1 MDIKT
6 FMNLYKEFLLQCE
19 QKGWLVEVLVKKF
32 GNHLAAITSQEGIE
46 VQFFFELDLENVEK
60 LTEKTNQSILK
71 YGVIRQKG
79 KGDIFGK
86 EVLEHFT
93 MERMAREVWELYGKV
108 TLAANDP
115 GA

>member
-19 QKGWLVEVLVKKF
+19 QKGWLVEVLVKRF

-86 EVLEHFT
+86 EVLEHFHSH
-93 MERMAREVWELYGKV
+93 
-108 TLAANDP
+108 LAKHSPKKRNSKLIFYNP
-115 GA
+115 K